1 MFFQLI
7 SFGDFP
13 NSLTPLVLKNIQE
26 YVPEFEVEILTYQ
39 DSLKDLQEKISKYDF
54 SGVKINFEIIPEK
67 VIEYNANKLKYTKPK
82 SQNAFIYRI
91 KRLYELKEKH
101 HYITILDNDIFIKR
115 SFLNYFDEFVE
126 SGKTVG
132 ATTEFFS
139 DTTSVLTNGLDT
151 NNFKPKFCYFM
162 NFGFAFFNLQ
172 KLPSSFE
179 QFKKEFLEDVRKFT
193 VYDQSWFSRVIP
205 DVDKLILPNLQLV
218 PWSLNWFEND
228 LKMPDFIK
236 HAIVNNINLDK
247 TSVIHFTPLPVV
259 DDVNKMLNIFDKS
272 SENNFNKYLIIL
284 KYYPEFYEFAKKY
297 KTELG
302 SAFNKIEYIAAT
314 VNQFYNKHKIM
325 IDLKFF
331 NLLKNS
337 LIKVGEPLFFQI

>member
-54 SGVKINFEIIPEK
+54 NGVKINFEIIPEK
-67 VIEYNANKLKYTKPK
+67 VIEYDAEKLKYTKPK

-115 SFLNYFDEFVE
+115 SFLNYFDEFVK

-139 DTTSVLTNGLDT
+139 DRDNILVNGLSLH
-151 NNFKPKFCYFM
+151 NFKFEYRYFM

-172 KLPSSFE
+172 RLLSSFE

-193 VYDQSWFSRVIP
+193 VYDQSWFSRIIP
-205 DVDKLILPNLQLV
+205 DPDKLILPNLQLV
-218 PWSLNWFEND
+218 PWSLNWFEKD
-228 LKMPDFIK
+228 LKTSDFIK
-236 HAIVNNINLDK
+236 HAKVNYIDLNK

-272 SENNFNKYLIIL
+272 SKNNFNKYLIII
-284 KYYPEFYEFAKKY
+284 KYYPEFYKFAKKY

-302 SAFNKIEYIAAT
+302 SAFNKIEYIATT
-314 VNQFYNKHKIM
+314 VNQFYNKHKFI
-325 IDLKFF
+325 INLKFVE
-331 NLLKNS
+331 LLKKS
-337 LIKVGEPLFFQI
+337 FYDGSIPL